1 MARLAPHP
9 AAATWGIP
17 PQVRGVLRRA
27 VLELRHL
34 LEEDL
39 RRQLAALGIREQGV
53 DSRPRE
59 LSPEA
64 SRAREV
70 VAAAIETRR
79 RAGAGLREALDAYVR
94 EAAFTFL
101 DRAVALRCL
110 EERGLLTVDGAA
122 ESLIAPVADLKASS
136 LYWRVRSELGSEAPA
151 RELWREAFRRACAAA
166 SERVR
171 VLFDPD
177 AEAAAL
183 FPLQP
188 TILRLVE
195 ALGPGEIPPET
206 WQSDEVL
213 GWVYQYWNTEGKDEA
228 YAKLKAKGKL
238 ARPEELAAATC
249 LYTERYMVD
258 FLVQNTLGALWHEMR
273 PESSLPKRWPYFVPP
288 PAVAPV
294 PTRAPKRVRDITLLD
309 PACGSGHFLLRAF
322 DLFMEMYA
330 EEGLEDP
337 AEVPA
342 LILER
347 NLYGTDIDARAV
359 QIAALALY
367 LKGCSVA
374 GPGFRPR
381 RLNLVSADVRLPE
394 DGERQALLERFRE
407 DREARSALEGIWT
420 ELRDAPLLGSLLHPE
435 RALKEALAYR
445 RTKVQTSLLEPGSD
459 DLEAYV
465 RELLEGLREHVEAET
480 AQDDLGRKLFG
491 EEVAKG
497 VSLVELLS
505 GRYDVVVTNPPY
517 AGSKNL
523 DQPVKGFV
531 EREYADGKRD
541 LYAAFI
547 LRCLDFAR
555 PGGYVGM
562 VTQQSW
568 LFLRSFAKLRRR
580 VLEGTAVT
588 TLAHLGPR
596 AFEEIGGEVVNV
608 ALFTLRTGAPAP
620 EHWMTAFRLVGPKSP
635 AEKHRLLLGAIEGT
649 APGVVSTPKQADL
662 LAIPETPFVYW
673 FAESML
679 RHLGAGRKLRSE
691 LVGGSGLGT
700 RDDERFTRCFWE
712 VPKVDGKWFPYAK
725 GGGFRRWAGLD
736 WLVVN
741 WVDEGR
747 EIREYLI
754 RRFPYLRGNVGI
766 LIRQTER
773 YFTPGVTYSDVA
785 RGALACRLLPR
796 LAIFSDKGPGLFSRE
811 SGDLHWYLAYLN
823 GRWHSFVLRGVSPT
837 IEFPLGYVL
846 NLPAPPSDAAVRQTF
861 AMIGRAAVGLKA
873 RVIAYEPTERT
884 FEPSQAIA
892 VIGPAVVETV
902 TDNGLRLYQIAAVLH
917 SLEGWNDQLVRDV
930 YGLGEQ
936 DLGRALD
943 EIGVPA
949 GWYPLIAGYDRLP
962 DPPEGIELPEG
973 FAEYFAGLKR
983 RELLPG
989 ELSALK
995 ARLRK
1000 LYEAGPGGKV
1010 DEDEEA
1016 VASDDEEDEAVLG
1029 AHIPIPAETFLE
1041 ELSQKLEVHPVSV
1054 YWLLEELRSEGILSP
1069 PEVKR
1074 AMEQWVEVATLLML
1088 GYRWPEQDQQEA
1100 EHGPAIDPDLV
1111 DEDGVIPLVAC
1122 GNHATAAERIREL
1135 WGRLFGEEGASRSE
1149 SEFRRWVGMTL
1160 DDWFRRRFFEE
1171 HTRRFKQRPI
1181 AWHLS
1186 SPDGHFQALV
1196 LYHRLSRELLQ
1207 RLRAAYAGA
1216 LISELKAEREKAK
1229 GDQAKVSDLTA
1240 AIEDVEEFRRTLEG
1254 IERGD
1259 EPPLRIRCRWKG
1271 EEPDG
1276 RPGPYAP
1283 DLDDGVKVNI
1293 RPFQE
1298 AGLLAKPV
1306 IKKW

>member
-1 MARLAPHP
+1 MGRLAPHP

-17 PQVRGVLRRA
+17 PQVRAVLRRT

-53 DSRPRE
+53 GSPPGE
-59 LSPEA
+59 LTPEA

-70 VAAAIETRR
+70 VATAIETRR
-79 RAGAGLREALDAYVR
+79 RAGAGPGEALDAYVR

-110 EERGLLTVDGAA
+110 EERELLTVDGAA
-122 ESLIAPVADLKASS
+122 ESLIAPVADLKVSS

-206 WQSDEVL
+206 WWSDEVL
-213 GWVYQYWNTEGKDEA
+213 GWVYQYWNTERKDEA

-258 FLVQNTLGALWHEMR
+258 FLVQNTLGALWHEMH
-273 PESSLPKRWPYFVPP
+273 PESRLPKRWPYFVAP
-288 PAVAPV
+288 PADAPRLA
-294 PTRAPKRVRDITLLD
+294 RAPKRVRDITLLD

-445 RTKVQTSLLEPGSD
+445 RTKVQASLLEPGSE

-480 AQDDLGRKLFG
+480 AQDDLGRRLFG

-555 PGGYVGM
+555 LDGYVGM

-620 EHWMTAFRLVGPKSP
+620 EHRMTAFRLVGPKSS
-635 AEKHRLLLGAIEGT
+635 AEKHRLLLRAIEGT
-649 APGVVSTPKQADL
+649 ASGVVSTPKQADL

-673 FAESML
+673 L
-679 RHLGAGRKLRSE
+679 RPRFFELLRSE
-691 LVGGSGLGT
+691 RRLSDVAEVRQGLAT
-700 RDDERFTRCFWE
+700 ADNDRFVRCFWE
-712 VPKVDGKWFPYAK
+712 VPELGVVENGKPVRGRWFWYAK
-725 GGGFRRWAGLD
+725 GGRYQKWAGLE

-741 WVDEGR
+741 WENDGK
-747 EIREYLI
+747 EIKGFPNAVVRNESYYFRPGLTYTLMARGSMGARSLDGAAFDVAGI
-754 RRFPYLRGNVGI
+754 SIFPPPAERARLAAVLNTRVSSFLLRVTTQDLKFHAGYVGNLPVRR
-766 LIRQTER
+766 
-773 YFTPGVTYSDVA
+773 SDVDLA
-785 RGALACRLLPR
+785 DALSRACISLKMDLVALDPVERGLDPRLLLQLDAEER
-796 LAIFSDKGPGLFSRE
+796 GSLLSAVALSLA
-811 SGDLHWYLAYLN
+811 
-823 GRWHSFVLRGVSPT
+823 
-837 IEFPLGYVL
+837 
-846 NLPAPPSDAAVRQTF
+846 
-861 AMIGRAAVGLKA
+861 RA
-873 RVIAYEPTERT
+873 E
-884 FEPSQAIA
+884 AIA
-892 VIGPAVVETV
+892 V
-902 TDNGLRLYQIAAVLH
+902 LLH
-917 SLEGWNDQLVRDV
+917 TLEGWNERLVCDAN
-930 YGLGEQ
+930 G
-936 DLGRALD
+936 LD
-943 EIGVPA
+943 EGDVQQVIEETGTPA

-962 DPPEGIELPEG
+962 DPPAGIELPEG
-973 FAEYFAGLKR
+973 FEDFFAGLER
-983 RELLPG
+983 RQLAPD

-995 ARLRK
+995 GRLRK

-1016 VASDDEEDEAVLG
+1016 AASDDEEDEAVLG

-1054 YWLLEELRSEGILSP
+1054 YWLLEELRSEGVLSP
-1069 PEVKR
+1069 PVVKR

-1149 SEFRRWVGMTL
+1149 SEFRRWVGMAL
-1160 DDWFRRRFFEE
+1160 DDWFRHRFFEE

-1181 AWHLS
+1181 AWHLT

-1207 RLRAAYAGA
+1207 RLRATYAGA
-1216 LISELKAEREKAK
+1216 LISELQAEREKAK
-1229 GDQAKVSDLTA
+1229 ADQAKVSDLTA
-1240 AIEDVEEFRRTLEG
+1240 VIEDVEEFRCALER

-1259 EPPLRIRCRWKG
+1259 DSRYRIRCRWKG

-1298 AGLLAKPV
+1298 GRLLAKPV